1 MCPCVRLS
9 YRSVN
14 YQYRE
19 REPIWR
25 QPERPYQLV
34 SGRLFHFPRGGVD
47 VTEGQSVAQVGGEH
61 VEVQILMK
69 TEKDHFGPVSRKK
82 EHMLEIYLGDP
93 DDSLKRL
100 VNALRRY
107 HESGDRPPTCPGS
120 RSTSR
125 GILS

>member
-25 QPERPYQLV
+25 QRASLA
-34 SGRLFHFPRGGVD
+34 RLRQTFPFPAWRRRRD
-47 VTEGQSVAQVGGEH
+47 RGQSVAQVGGEH

-69 TEKDHFGPVSRKK
+69 SEKDHFGPVSRKK
-82 EHMLEIYLGDP
+82 EHMPEIYLGD
-93 DDSLKRL
+93 DDSS
-100 VNALRRY
+100 N
-107 HESGDRPPTCPGS
+107 GW
-120 RSTSR
+120 
-125 GILS
+125 